1 MDQQRLKELLH
12 LQPED
17 ISEPTPFCPA
27 GGELAAQ
34 LQGERTDADQ
44 ERLERH
50 LADCTYCRAQA
61 AVLARFMQSATDA
74 KIPDDLLVQAN
85 QLGSGLRQRRSRRSL
100 QWAAAAVA
108 VMALAAVLTQSQNP
122 GSNPPGDQRTIAG
135 EEPAEVRNFDSAYQG
150 PTVLSPGDGSSIRP
164 DELTVRWTEVRGS
177 IYYDVRLVDVQGFVL
192 WHDRVKER
200 FASPPSQLQLAAGER
215 YFVRVDAYLAE
226 SKRVS
231 SDHVTFIY
239 QGRN

>member
-1 MDQQRLKELLH
+1 MDQQKLKELLH

-17 ISEPTPFCPA
+17 ISEPTPFCPD
-27 GGELAAQ
+27 GGELVAR
-34 LQGERTDADQ
+34 LQGDRTDADQ

-50 LADCTYCRAQA
+50 LVDCSYCRAQA
-61 AVLARFMQSATDA
+61 AVLTRFMQSGTDA
-74 KIPDDLLVQAN
+74 QIPDALLVQAS
-85 QLGSGLRQRRSRRSL
+85 QLGNRPRRRRSRL
-100 QWAAAAVA
+100 ALHVAAAAVT
-108 VMALAAVLTQSQNP
+108 VIALTAVLTHSQNP
-122 GSNPPGDQRTIAG
+122 DSDLSGVWRTIAG
-135 EEPAEVRNFDSAYQG
+135 AEPEEVRNIDSAYRG
-150 PTVLSPGDGSSIRP
+150 PKLLAPSDGSRIRP
-164 DELTVRWTEVRGS
+164 DELTVRWTEVPGS

-192 WHDRVKER
+192 WQDRVKER
-200 FASPPSQLQLAAGER
+200 YASPPSQLQLEAGER